1 MPASD
6 CPEHGIITTVLF
18 AATAP
23 EVRFARISPKK
34 RRPGPRGT
42 GPFQCALL
50 VTGGDSNRAPFTAE
64 LPKQL
69 RIPQESHLRKL
80 LTAAHTYSQNW
91 SRITS
96 ISDDPEQCARRVV
109 ASPSRRG
116 CDSRVTWDTGLSM
129 ALYCP
134 PPGSSSRKRLPG
146 TLAGTRPDPD
156 LRVSPSTPV
165 LSHTRGVPI
174 IRTVSREDRS
184 FR

>member
-1 MPASD
+1 MPASGV
-6 CPEHGIITTVLF
+6 PRKHRIITTVLF
-18 AATAP
+18 AATGA
-23 EVRFARISPKK
+23 EVRSREIVREK

-50 VTGGDSNRAPFTAE
+50 VDRKPVAAIRRSRFTAE

-69 RIPQESHLRKL
+69 RVPQESHLRKL

-96 ISDDPEQCARRVV
+96 ISDDPAQRRRVV
-109 ASPSRRG
+109 ALPSRRG
-116 CDSRVTWDTGLSM
+116 CDSRVTVGRGLGRDSRRPWDTGLSM

-146 TLAGTRPDPD
+146 N
-156 LRVSPSTPV
+156 SPEP
-165 LSHTRGVPI
+165 LQIHI
-174 IRTVSREDRS
+174 
-184 FR
+184 